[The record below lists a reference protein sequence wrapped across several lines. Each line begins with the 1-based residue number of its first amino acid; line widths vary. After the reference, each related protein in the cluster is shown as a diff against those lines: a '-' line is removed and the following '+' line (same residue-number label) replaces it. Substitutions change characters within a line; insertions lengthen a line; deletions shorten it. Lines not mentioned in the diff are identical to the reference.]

1 MDEQQDGAGSRVLQ
15 ALYQHYLQQTV
26 NLVEENTRLRL
37 RVAELEQ
44 AQSQEEES

>member
-1 MDEQQDGAGSRVLQ
+1 MDDQLDGADARVLQ

-26 NLVEENTRLRL
+26 NLVEENTQLRL

-44 AQSQEEES
+44 SDSTD

>member
-1 MDEQQDGAGSRVLQ
+1 MDDQQDGADSRVLQ

-26 NLVEENTRLRL
+26 SLVEENTQLRL

-44 AQSQEEES
+44 SDSSD

>member
-1 MDEQQDGAGSRVLQ
+1 MDDQQDGAGSRVLQ

-26 NLVEENTRLRL
+26 NLVEENTQLRL

-44 AQSQEEES
+44 SDSSD